1 MIEDLK
7 TLYTGK
13 ATIIKEKQY
22 LSAQAYI
29 KPFIERLDTYK
40 AKYICQAKQADQLS
54 YDGNNIDTVYNKVLI
69 TAVLPSDYDFTITCT
84 EPNLFNS
91 QDSTNIA
98 YHRVVC
104 MSYALDVKTPICK
117 FYTGVVDE
125 NMNFYAFGKDCFNI
139 QEIEVE
145 TPLNYTFLNAVIQNG
160 IKDVCAKMLKQFK
173 DIKYKSSDIHTML
186 GKWIDFTITK
196 DYNTDFGKVKL
207 SSSMAIEAY
216 KQISINKDSEFYSE
230 AKERNLNDLYRAW
243 SSQIEKDDKDIINR
257 YEKTQL
263 INKLFGL
270 C

>member
-13 ATIIKEKQY
+13 ATIIKNKQY
-22 LSAQAYI
+22 LSAKAYI
-29 KPFIERLDTYK
+29 KPFIERLETYK
-40 AKYICQAKQADQLS
+40 AKFICQAKQADQLS

-69 TAVLPSDYDFTITCT
+69 TAVLPSDYDFTVTYT
-84 EPNLFNS
+84 EPNLFNA
-91 QDSTNIA
+91 QDSTNKT

-104 MSYALDVKTPICK
+104 MSYALDVKTPVCK

-125 NMNFYAFGKDCFNI
+125 DMNFYAFGKDCISI

-145 TPLNYTFLNAVIQNG
+145 TPINYTFLNAVILNG
-160 IKDVCAKMLKQFK
+160 LNDVCQKMIKQFK
-173 DIKYKSSDIHTML
+173 DINYKSSDLHSIL

-196 DYNTDFGKVKL
+196 EYSNDFGKIKL
-207 SSSMAIEAY
+207 SSNMAVEAY
-216 KQISINKDSEFYSE
+216 KQIAIDKDSEFYSE
-230 AKERNLNDLYRAW
+230 SKERNLNDLYRAW
-243 SSQIEKDDKDIINR
+243 SSQVEKDDKDIINR

-263 INKLFGL
+263 INRLFKL